1 MLSLTLHLGSSLQA
15 VLTPVVPS
23 TSVFTH
29 LHQCI
34 LRRPPPPT
42 PHHATPAAG
51 GPRRYTE
58 RAPSGAVSLAV
69 SWASTPGAAAKRL
82 PIFERLIPEG
92 TAPGSSAASS
102 ARTSASVEGA
112 AAGALAAVES

>member
-34 LRRPPPPT
+34 LRRPPPHS
-42 PHHATPAAG
+42 PHLASP
-51 GPRRYTE
+51 PRRGPPLNKRRTLSL
-58 RAPSGAVSLAV
+58 PLSLAD
-69 SWASTPGAAAKRL
+69 SDASTPGAAAKRL